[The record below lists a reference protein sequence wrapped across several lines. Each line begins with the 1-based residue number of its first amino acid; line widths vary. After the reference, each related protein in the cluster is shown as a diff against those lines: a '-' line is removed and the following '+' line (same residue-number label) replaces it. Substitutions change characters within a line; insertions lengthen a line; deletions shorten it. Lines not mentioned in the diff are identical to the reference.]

1 MKLTNNFSK
10 SEFDCKCGCKMPPS
24 VLVNV
29 VKAADNLQI
38 LRDCLGESIIIN
50 SAYRC
55 KDHNKKVGGKTN
67 SSHLKGLATDI
78 TAKGSSVD
86 LLNETIEHL
95 IESGSLKQGGL
106 GLYNTFVH
114 YDIRGK
120 KARWDNTSN
129 NG

>member
-1 MKLTNNFSK
+1 
-10 SEFDCKCGCKMPPS
+10 MPPS
-24 VLVNV
+24 VLVNI
-29 VKAADNLQI
+29 VKTADNLQV
-38 LRDCLGESIIIN
+38 LRDCLDVSIIIN

-55 KDHNKKVGGKTN
+55 EDHNKKVGGKTN

-78 TAKGSSVD
+78 IAKGSSVD
-86 LLNETIEHL
+86 LLHETIEYL
-95 IESGSLKQGGL
+95 IESGSLKEGGL